1 MEDNALGEK
10 APMKADDLNGSDQKA
25 PVSRIASRQHR
36 QILEI
41 SLSRSERI
49 SFARD
54 KAPEYWADLF
64 RQADPDGVYSP
75 FAVDA
80 QTCRRN
86 QLPMLPSLCSRC
98 RSAILL
104 RGLVRL

>member
-10 APMKADDLNGSDQKA
+10 APMKADDLNGSDHKA

-64 RQADPDGVYSP
+64 RQADPDGST
-75 FAVDA
+75 A
-80 QTCRRN
+80 
-86 QLPMLPSLCSRC
+86 LSLSTHKPVVGISSRC
-98 RSAILL
+98 CLPL
-104 RGLVRL
+104 F